1 MEDEIGSSRRIGKR
15 LLAQG
20 LRKRKEAK
28 VTEWQRHETGGRGV
42 RAGLCSVL

>member
-1 MEDEIGSSRRIGKR
+1 MEDEIGSSRRTGER

-28 VTEWQRHETGGRGV
+28 VTKSGRGTRQV
-42 RAGLCSVL
+42 EEG